1 MVQPDHTFYF
11 FFSMRET
18 SKAAPAAWVTRPAL
32 FVFTCLPV
40 RPASRRRSAPA
51 SHPYRR
57 RCARP
62 SRYAHQRSDRARTAA
77 RRRSTLCR
85 KIRDTLSCVS
95 YSLQRTVKIDIFG
108 FGVKGSTAYK
118 IEPSYWMP
126 ASCAGL
132 IFSSG
137 KSFRHHTLSLSIK
150 YETTSTYCFKRD
162 LRNMRF
168 PAR

>member
-1 MVQPDHTFYF
+1 MAYQYGCRPNRDPT
-11 FFSMRET
+11 RWGG
-18 SKAAPAAWVTRPAL
+18 AGAPSQ
-32 FVFTCLPV
+32 VFC
-40 RPASRRRSAPA
+40 
-51 SHPYRR
+51 
-57 RCARP
+57 
-62 SRYAHQRSDRARTAA
+62 AA
-77 RRRSTLCR
+77 RSWRRGNSLAPSMFDFLGVERPQGAEPKNKTICLWQMV
-85 KIRDTLSCVS
+85 LF
-95 YSLQRTVKIDIFG
+95 LQRTVKIDIFV

-118 IEPSYWMP
+118 TGPSYWMP
-126 ASCAGL
+126 VSCAGL

>member
-1 MVQPDHTFYF
+1 MLPHRDTE
-11 FFSMRET
+11 SGET
-18 SKAAPAAWVTRPAL
+18 
-32 FVFTCLPV
+32 LPV
-40 RPASRRRSAPA
+40 AEKVSRFRGSGTIDGTGQVASIVMP
-51 SHPYRR
+51 R
-57 RCARP
+57 RCR
-62 SRYAHQRSDRARTAA
+62 RALNAPLGRFFALLMPCSNLWIQKRTPP
-77 RRRSTLCR
+77 CW
-85 KIRDTLSCVS
+85 VVFF
-95 YSLQRTVKIDIFG
+95 LQRTVKIDIFG

>member
-1 MVQPDHTFYF
+1 MMQQYGRRPNQAPTRRGGAGAPSQVFCAAKSWRRGNSLAPGMFDPLGVERPQGAEPKNKTICLWQMV
-11 FFSMRET
+11 
-18 SKAAPAAWVTRPAL
+18 L
-32 FVFTCLPV
+32 F
-40 RPASRRRSAPA
+40 
-51 SHPYRR
+51 
-57 RCARP
+57 
-62 SRYAHQRSDRARTAA
+62 
-77 RRRSTLCR
+77 
-85 KIRDTLSCVS
+85 
-95 YSLQRTVKIDIFG
+95 LQRTVKIDIFG